1 MLRNRPIAPPRQRL
15 AAYPVLMTVS
25 VLTRLLVN
33 TAGQLF
39 NPFLTI
45 IAAGLG
51 TDVVTLGRMLGVYNA
66 TSLCA
71 PFFGSLADRWGYRTT
86 LRLELLIGIVGLL
99 LVGSAFSLP
108 MALFGLVVMGLG
120 FFAFVPTLRAY
131 LAELLPY
138 ERRARGFGILE
149 YSWALSGI
157 VGLFL
162 MGQLI
167 AVAGWRAPFFV
178 LAGGLL
184 IAWFVYLELPAT
196 DRAAPG
202 AKQPVAPDARSP
214 SFGTIARTGWRQVTS
229 FLHLESNRRSAWATI
244 IGGTFANFGMLHIAT
259 TYGAWL
265 VAAYGLSAAQLGTVA
280 LVIGCADLCGS
291 VAASLVADRLGKRRG
306 VLVSWIGACIVAL
319 CLPWFD
325 AGLYWAVT
333 ALVLLR
339 IASEYG
345 IISHL
350 SLVSGQ
356 STTQRGKVMTL
367 AFAIGRTGGTVASF
381 TGPPAYTAYGIWGLG
396 PIAGLAIALAVLIT
410 WLGTRELSD

>member
-1 MLRNRPIAPPRQRL
+1 MMRNRSTPLSRQRL
-15 AAYPVLMTVS
+15 AAYPILMTVS

-51 TDVVTLGRMLGVYNA
+51 TDVVMLGRMLGAYNA
-66 TSLCA
+66 TSLLS

-86 LRLELLIGIVGLL
+86 LRLELLIGIIGLL
-99 LVGSAFSLP
+99 LVGSAVSLS
-108 MALFGLVVMGLG
+108 MALVGLMVMGLG
-120 FFAFVPTLRAY
+120 FFSFVPTLRAY

-138 ERRARGFGILE
+138 HRRARGFGILE

-157 VGLFL
+157 VGLSL

-178 LAGGLL
+178 LAGGLFV
-184 IAWFVYLELPAT
+184 AWLVYLELPPTNRAEPTAPQTVSAVPPVRGVVAT
-196 DRAAPG
+196 VRMAWSQMTA
-202 AKQPVAPDARSP
+202 
-214 SFGTIARTGWRQVTS
+214 
-229 FLHLESNRRSAWATI
+229 FLHLASNRRSTWATI
-244 IGGTFANFGMLHIAT
+244 LGGTFANFGMLHIAT

-265 VAAYGLSAAQLGTVA
+265 VTAYGLSAQQLGTVA

-291 VAASLVADRLGKRRG
+291 VAASLVADRLGKRRS
-306 VLVSWIGACIVAL
+306 VLVSWSAAAAVAF

-325 AGLYWAVT
+325 VSLYGAVT

-339 IASEYG
+339 VAAEYG

-356 STTQRGKVMTL
+356 SATERGKVMTL
-367 AFAIGRTGGTVASF
+367 AFAIGRTGGTLASF

-396 PIAGLAIALAVLIT
+396 PAAGIAIVLAVLIT
-410 WLGTRELSD
+410 LIGTREISD